1 MVTKFRWILD
11 SGGELQQKAT
21 AAMARGATATKTKE
35 DDSDAPQ
42 IAFSPTIKGRTSF
55 TLSYYYLLNEWPSSG
70 SHIYLPTAFP
80 RQIL

>member
-1 MVTKFRWILD
+1 MVTKFRRILD

-55 TLSYYYLLNEWPSSG
+55 SS
-70 SHIYLPTAFP
+70 S
-80 RQIL
+80 